1 MFRVEYLPPFVPAR
15 RTCTR
20 PAMTP
25 RRCGSTPRH
34 GLMEWPTLFSLFL
47 LLTFVASPVS
57 CSTPPSSTWTSAS
70 TSASS
75 SSSVPA
81 SRLRSHPAPASSPP
95 LAERA
100 SSSVACV
107 PYQGAPATG
116 GKCDSVVTYSHI
128 LLLPGQTYAQ
138 VPPFPLT
145 IRSLL
150 WLVQPPV
157 SVPLTILFPVPGTND
172 GDHRRTARRQR

>member
-1 MFRVEYLPPFVPAR
+1 MPPFVPAR
-15 RTCTR
+15 RTDTR
-20 PAMTP
+20 PAMAP
-25 RRCGSTPRH
+25 RRRCGSTPRH

-57 CSTPPSSTWTSAS
+57 CSTPPSSTWTS

-81 SRLRSHPAPASSPP
+81 SRLRSHPTPSLSPP

-116 GKCDSVVTYSHI
+116 GKCDYVVLPAASPYPANI
-128 LLLPGQTYAQ
+128 LLRYFTH
-138 VPPFPLT
+138 PPLFWAFSESSSSSSSSGDGGGSWHT
-145 IRSLL
+145 RS
-150 WLVQPPV
+150 
-157 SVPLTILFPVPGTND
+157 
-172 GDHRRTARRQR
+172 